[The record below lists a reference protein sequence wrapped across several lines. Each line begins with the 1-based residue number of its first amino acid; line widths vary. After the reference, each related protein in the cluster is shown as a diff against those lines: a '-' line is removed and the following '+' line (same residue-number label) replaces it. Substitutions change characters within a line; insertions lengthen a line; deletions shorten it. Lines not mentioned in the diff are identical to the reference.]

1 MLGLT
6 PRIVATLRKYMRDPA
21 AQVVSATTLSDLG
34 IDRLDLPMIVLD
46 VEDVLGVQIDYHDD
60 GCESLATVRDLI
72 ANVISS
78 LQARALQ
85 PRLRTPR
92 RKSNWMSTGA

>member
-21 AQVVSATTLSDLG
+21 VSVVGTTTLAGIG
-34 IDRLDLPMIVLD
+34 IDRLDLPMIFLD
-46 VEDVLGVQIDYHDD
+46 IEDALGVQIDYRDD
-60 GCESLATVRDLI
+60 GESMATVRDLV
-72 ANVISS
+72 ANVITS

-85 PRLRTPR
+85 PRPRKPR

>member
-6 PRIVATLRKYMRDPA
+6 PRIVTTLRKYMRDPGA
-21 AQVVSATTLSDLG
+21 SVVGTATLSDMG
-34 IDRLDLPMIVLD
+34 IDRLDLPMIFLD
-46 VEDVLGVQIDYHDD
+46 IEDALGVHIDYHDD
-60 GCESLATVRDLI
+60 GEGLATVRELI
-72 ANVISS
+72 ATVVTS

-85 PRLRTPR
+85 PRPRAPR

>member
-21 AQVVSATTLSDLG
+21 ASVVGTTSLIDIG
-34 IDRLDLPMIVLD
+34 IDRLDLPMIYLD
-46 VEDVLGVQIDYHDD
+46 IEDALGVQIDYHDD
-60 GCESLATVRDLI
+60 GENLATVRDLI
-72 ANVISS
+72 STVVTS

-85 PRLRTPR
+85 PRPRTPR